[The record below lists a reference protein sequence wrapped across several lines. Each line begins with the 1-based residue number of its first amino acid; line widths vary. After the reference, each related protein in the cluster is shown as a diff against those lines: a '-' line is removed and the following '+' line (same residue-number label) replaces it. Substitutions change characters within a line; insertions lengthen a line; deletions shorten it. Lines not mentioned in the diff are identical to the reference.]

1 MNPNK
6 EKLLA
11 EKERN
16 IERIERAAA
25 VINKLEKRN
34 KEINETI
41 ISLEN
46 IEYGNMARTYNVTPE
61 EFAELLKN
69 HKKG

>member
-16 IERIERAAA
+16 IERIERATA
-25 VINKLEKRN
+25 VIDDMED
-34 KEINETI
+34 
-41 ISLEN
+41 
-46 IEYGNMARTYNVTPE
+46 E
-61 EFAELLKN
+61 EWDIK
-69 HKKG
+69 

>member
-11 EKERN
+11 EKKRN
-16 IERIERAAA
+16 IERIERATA

-69 HKKG
+69 YKKG